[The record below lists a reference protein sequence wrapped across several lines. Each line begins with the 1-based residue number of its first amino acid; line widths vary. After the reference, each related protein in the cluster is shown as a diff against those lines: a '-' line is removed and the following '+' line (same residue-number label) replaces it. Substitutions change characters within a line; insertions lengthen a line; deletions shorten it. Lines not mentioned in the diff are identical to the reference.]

1 MKTMIKRMCIA
12 TLLMLAVFVEVKAE
26 STVYFFVDFR
36 FSNPSYPIMIN
47 GTKAFSLDPKLWSTV
62 GGMNSYYMCAR
73 KVTFKN
79 EGTFVISTECPTP
92 KNTILKAEINL
103 NVEDGQTYYV
113 LFNSNIKKT
122 FYAEE
127 MSEKDGLKLLK
138 KAQSSKK
145 YTINDDFVY
154 EGK

>member
-12 TLLMLAVFVEVKAE
+12 TLWMLAVFVEVKAE